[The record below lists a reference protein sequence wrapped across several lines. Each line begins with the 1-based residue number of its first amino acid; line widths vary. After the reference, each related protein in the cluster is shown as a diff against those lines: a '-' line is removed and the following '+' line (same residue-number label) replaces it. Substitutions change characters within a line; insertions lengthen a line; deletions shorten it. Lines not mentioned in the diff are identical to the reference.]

1 MLRCDVLD
9 PCDASLNM
17 REATIST
24 PSAAAAA
31 ATATEAEAEAEVTST
46 TYSKAAQDNT

>member
-9 PCDASLNM
+9 PCDTSLNM
-17 REATIST
+17 REATITT

-31 ATATEAEAEAEVTST
+31 AAEAAEAEETPT